1 MVGRELPVTTVD
13 EALRLVRA
21 LGKHRYVASR
31 GIYVHALVAD
41 LGDDSELSAWAREVL
56 SNDDIDPASRD
67 ERLMRPASEEELARI
82 LGAFWGADPSP
93 RQRLQAALARLELP
107 VEDEAAPFDEALE
120 EDMHPVLIDAG
131 WELVPLR
138 ELDAERH
145 RGAMEAFGE
154 SILFESARFEEENAI
169 PPPASLQELPALGPV
184 ELLRGA
190 EGGMLKDDLVLWCEG
205 NETYLDY
212 VMRGVLRAAKLA

>member
-1 MVGRELPVTTVD
+1 MFGRELPVTTVD

-31 GIYVHALVAD
+31 GIYVHALVSD
-41 LGDDSELSAWAREVL
+41 LGDDSDLSTWARAVL
-56 SNDDIDPASRD
+56 ADPDVDPASRD
-67 ERLMRPASEEELARI
+67 ERLTRPATEDELARI
-82 LGAFWGADPSP
+82 LGSFWGADPAA
-93 RQRLQAALARLELP
+93 RERLRAALDRLELP
-107 VEDEAAPFDEALE
+107 VSEGAPFDESLE
-120 EDMHPVLIDAG
+120 DDMHPVLVDAG

-154 SILFESARFEEENAI
+154 SIFFESARFEEENAI
-169 PPPASLQELPALGPV
+169 PPPNSLQELPALGAV

-212 VMRGVLRAAKLA
+212 VTRGVLRAAKLA